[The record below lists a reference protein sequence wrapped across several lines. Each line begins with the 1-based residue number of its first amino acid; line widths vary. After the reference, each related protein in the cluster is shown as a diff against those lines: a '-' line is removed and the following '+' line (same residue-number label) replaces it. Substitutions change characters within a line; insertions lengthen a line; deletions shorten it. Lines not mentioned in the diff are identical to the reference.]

1 MAPASRHVNR
11 ALRTVILGAADDEHV
26 QSLVRKYGMRMGAA
40 RFVAGETLDDCV
52 AVLRRLNERGLHA
65 NTTILGESV
74 TDAAEAVALTAEYEG
89 ILERL
94 GAEDLRCN
102 IAVKLTQLGLL
113 VGEELAFESIA
124 RLVDRAAKLDNFV
137 RIDMEQSEHVD
148 ATLRIYRRLRES
160 GRDAVGCVLQAYL
173 YRTQG
178 DLEDL
183 LSLRPNIRI
192 VKGAYLEPSSIAYPN
207 KADVDTNY
215 AQLVERALAGG
226 AYAAVATHDE
236 ALIEHT
242 LRFVGEQDVPRDGFE
257 FQMLYGVRPSRQIEL
272 VNAGY
277 KVLVATPY
285 GRDWYPYL
293 MRRMAERPANLTF
306 VLRNAVRR

>member
-1 MAPASRHVNR
+1 MAPTSKHVNR
-11 ALRTVILGAADDEHV
+11 ALRTVILGAADDQHV
-26 QSLVRKYGMRMGAA
+26 QSLVRRYGMRMGAA

-52 AVLRRLNERGLHA
+52 LVLRRLNARGLHA

-74 TDAAEAVALTAEYEG
+74 TDAAEAVALTAEYES

-94 GAEDLRCN
+94 RAEDLRCN
-102 IAVKLTQLGLL
+102 VAVKLTQLGLL
-113 VGEELAFESIA
+113 VGEELAIENIA
-124 RLVDRAAKLDNFV
+124 RLVDCASKLGNFV
-137 RIDMEQSEHVD
+137 RIDMEQSEHVE

-173 YRTQG
+173 YRTQA
-178 DLEDL
+178 DLEAL
-183 LSLRPNIRI
+183 LPLRPNVRI

-215 AQLVERALAGG
+215 ARLVERALTGG

-242 LRFVGEQDVPRDGFE
+242 LRFVGEHGVPQDAFE
-257 FQMLYGVRPSRQIEL
+257 FQMLYGVRPSRQVEL
-272 VNAGY
+272 ANAGY
-277 KVLVATPY
+277 KVLVATPF

>member
-1 MAPASRHVNR
+1 MAPASKHVNR

-26 QSLVRKYGMRMGAA
+26 QSLVRRYGMRLGAA

-52 AVLRRLNERGLHA
+52 VVLRRLNDRGLYA

-74 TDAAEAVALTAEYEG
+74 TDAAEAVALTAEYES

-94 GAEDLRCN
+94 HADDLRCN

-113 VGEELAFESIA
+113 VGEELAFENIA
-124 RLVDRAAKLDNFV
+124 RLVDRAASLGNFI

-148 ATLRIYRRLRES
+148 ATLRIYRGLREA

-173 YRTQG
+173 YRTLA
-178 DLEDL
+178 DLEQL
-183 LSLRPNIRI
+183 LPLHPNVRL
-192 VKGAYLEPSSIAYPN
+192 VKGAYLEPASIAYPN
-207 KADVDTNY
+207 KADVDAGY
-215 AQLVERALAGG
+215 ARLVERAIAGG
-226 AYAAVATHDE
+226 AYTAVATHDE

-242 LRFVGEQDVPRDGFE
+242 LRFVGEHGVPQDGFE
-257 FQMLYGVRPSRQIEL
+257 FQMLYGVRPNRQIEL
-272 VNAGY
+272 ANAGY
-277 KVLVATPY
+277 KMLVATPF